1 MGVRPFKCTAS
12 ALVHFHFLERV
23 VNTTMRITS
32 KKRLALGLVALS
44 LATGALTG
52 GPSIAKADPPASLGL
67 SYSGVG
73 SDTTQN
79 VMDAFS
85 GQSNGISYP
94 RAIVPV
100 TGGLGAVIESYD
112 ASIQTPGST
121 DPCITT
127 SFNGVA
133 FTRPNGSGAGT
144 KALSAANAQG
154 LAGNPTRWLGN
165 NNVFANKICG
175 QADFISPNN
184 TAAIAIANSV
194 NIAGQVAFARSSS
207 GPGSGSGLTWVPFA
221 RDAVTAGYVF
231 KNITGAVGA
240 PIALMTRK
248 DLIDI
253 YNSGPKAIVS
263 GGQPVLLMAC
273 DINVASGTRKFFGG
287 VVVNALMSGTP
298 AALPTGSPSAANGI
312 CNSTFQENE
321 LVGVSARADAL
332 ALANPTGITF
342 NSVTYTNIQLVV
354 GFSAAGFIAQS
365 NGAAPSLLPT
375 SGSFGIAAISDTTTT
390 ATCAQAT
397 PLLGSCNIGVAFTG
411 TGPLTAS
418 PIFFGDAIFG
428 RNVFNVLPSSVMTTL
443 AGDSTD
449 VVLRSLFFGPTSPI
463 CLGTSIISTFG
474 YLNLAVGN
482 GTGTSTCGS
491 IGAIGGWTPPSSTLS

>member
-1 MGVRPFKCTAS
+1 
-12 ALVHFHFLERV
+12 
-23 VNTTMRITS
+23 MRITS
-32 KKRLALGLVALS
+32 QKRLALGLVALTI
-44 LATGALTG
+44 ATGALTG

-175 QADFISPNN
+175 QADFVAPNN

-207 GPGSGSGLTWVPFA
+207 GPTGVGNGGLTYVPFA

-240 PIALMTRK
+240 PVALMTRK

-287 VVVNALMSGTP
+287 VVVNSLMSGTP

-312 CNSTFQENE
+312 CNSVFQENE

-397 PLLGSCNIGVAFTG
+397 PLLGSCNIGVAYTG
-411 TGPLTAS
+411 SGTLTAS
-418 PIFFGDAIFG
+418 AIFFGDAIFG
-428 RNVFNVLPSSVMTTL
+428 RNVYNVLPSSVMTTL

-491 IGAIGGWTPPSSTLS
+491 IGALGGWTAPGSTLS